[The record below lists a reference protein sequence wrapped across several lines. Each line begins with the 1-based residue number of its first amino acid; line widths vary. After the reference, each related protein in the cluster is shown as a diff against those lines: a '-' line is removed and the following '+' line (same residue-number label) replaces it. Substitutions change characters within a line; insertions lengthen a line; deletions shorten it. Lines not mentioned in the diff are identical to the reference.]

1 MNVHPDSANV
11 WQGIFGAW
19 PEQLPRSGWL
29 VTTWGE
35 TIPFVDFRLGVGMV
49 IIERDRPDALGGRK
63 ILVPLS
69 HVAGLKLGSTASLS
83 SFDTWGF
90 R

>member
-1 MNVHPDSANV
+1 MIDASGLADT
-11 WQGIFGAW
+11 WQTLFGSW

-35 TIPFVDFRLGVGMV
+35 TISFVDFRLGAGVLLV
-49 IIERDRPDALGGRK
+49 ERDRPDALGSRK
-63 ILVPLS
+63 VLVPYG
-69 HVAGLKLGSTASLS
+69 HIAGLKLASTATLS
-83 SFDTWGF
+83 AFDGWRF